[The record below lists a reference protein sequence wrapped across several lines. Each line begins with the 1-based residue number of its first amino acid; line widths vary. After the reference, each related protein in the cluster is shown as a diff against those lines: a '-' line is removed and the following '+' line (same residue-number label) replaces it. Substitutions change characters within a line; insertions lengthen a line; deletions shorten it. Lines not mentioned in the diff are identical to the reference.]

1 MDLEEI
7 KKSQTVMVSAI
18 TEINNTL
25 EGTNS
30 RITETEKELIRWRWK
45 WGNKWNTVGCA
56 KKKKKE
62 NRKSSE
68 NSGTIL
74 NALPWES

>member
-1 MDLEEI
+1 MDLEAI
-7 KKSQTVMVSAI
+7 KKSQTVMISAI

-45 WGNKWNTVGCA
+45 
-56 KKKKKE
+56 
-62 NRKSSE
+62 
-68 NSGTIL
+68 
-74 NALPWES
+74 

>member
-7 KKSQTVMVSAI
+7 KKSKAVIINEI

-30 RITETEKELIRWRWK
+30 RITETEKELWWRWK
-45 WGNKWNTVGCA
+45 RGNKWNTVGCA
-56 KKKKKE
+56 NKKE
-62 NRKSSE
+62 KS
-68 NSGTIL
+68 
-74 NALPWES
+74 